1 MELQKK
7 KKKPKKKIDIS
18 ALEADIEKLAAVEGS
33 GQTNSTIVVGA
44 TAEESFVYLQW
55 KVFPLANTD

>member
-18 ALEADIEKLAAVEGS
+18 ALEADIEKLAAVEGT
-33 GQTNSTIVVGA
+33 GQTNSTTVVGA
-44 TAEESFVYLQW
+44 TAKETFVYLQ
-55 KVFPLANTD
+55 

>member
-18 ALEADIEKLAAVEGS
+18 ALEADIEKLAAVEGT
-33 GQTNSTIVVGA
+33 GQINSTTVVGA
-44 TAEESFVYLQW
+44 TAKETFVYLQ
-55 KVFPLANTD
+55 